1 MAKTFKSA
9 FKVIEKAASDNG
21 TALHRTFTVNM
32 LNKIARDTP
41 VDTGLATGNW
51 ILQSGSPNLTPQTIK
66 DPSNSA
72 TITTQ
77 RAEKAARTSTK
88 GQPLYVSNAV
98 QGRDDSGAFTGEGYI
113 IGLEDGKSV
122 QAPAGMFLKNIA
134 MASVISARSK
144 REVFK

>member
-9 FKVIEKAASDNG
+9 FKVIEKAASNNAM
-21 TALHRTFTVNM
+21 ALQRTFSVNM

-51 ILQSGSPNLTPQTIK
+51 ILKSGSPNLTPQKIK

-77 RAEKAARTSTK
+77 RAEKAARKSKK
-88 GQPLYVSNAV
+88 GQDIYISNAV
-98 QGRDDSGAFTGEGYI
+98 QGVDDSGSFTGEGYI
-113 IGLEDGKSV
+113 IGLEDGKST

-144 REVFK
+144 KEIFR